1 MEFSFLEFW
10 VPSFFG
16 LNEREATLGS
26 NISAFT
32 DLDLIV
38 FSTLKGVLN
47 RNFILQNVCS
57 ISFII
62 DALFIFCPNGIK
74 LANYQCVLF
83 YRCEKH
89 F

>member
-1 MEFSFLEFW
+1 M
-10 VPSFFG
+10 
-16 LNEREATLGS
+16 
-26 NISAFT
+26 
-32 DLDLIV
+32 
-38 FSTLKGVLN
+38 
-47 RNFILQNVCS
+47 LQNVCS

-74 LANYQCVLF
+74 LAKYQCVLF